1 MRAVWIGTTLCI
13 FAAGITSAQPAASP
27 LTFEVASVKPS
38 GADARGIF
46 FRILPGGGLT
56 AEGAP
61 LKALISLAYGVREFQ
76 ISGGPGWINSHRFDV
91 NARPEASEI
100 TATNIDPSKMS
111 LNQQRSLRQQMQERL
126 RNLMADRFQLTLHR
140 ENKEQQVYA
149 LVVAKGGPKLQ
160 ESKEARSMMRMGRG
174 LLTAQTV
181 GMADLSLNL
190 SNGLGRTVIDKTG
203 LTGKYDFELK
213 WTPDPGQPA
222 AAPLG
227 PTPPGVELPPPPDP
241 NGPSIFTALQEQLG
255 LRLESQKGPVEMLVI
270 DRVERPSEN

>member
-38 GADARGIF
+38 GADALGIF
-46 FRILPGGGLT
+46 FRILPGGGLM

-76 ISGGPGWINSHRFDV
+76 ISGGPGWINSDRFDV
-91 NARPEASEI
+91 NARPEASKI
-100 TATNIDPSKMS
+100 TATNIDPSKMP
-111 LNQQRSLRQQMQERL
+111 LDQQRSLRQQMQERL

-160 ESKEARSMMRMGRG
+160 ESTKARSMMRMGRG
-174 LLTAQTV
+174 LLTAQAV

-190 SNGLGRTVIDKTG
+190 SNGLGRSVIDNTG
-203 LTGKYDFELK
+203 LTGKYDFELN

-222 AAPLG
+222 AAPFG
-227 PTPPGVELPPPPDP
+227 PLPPGVQLPPPPDP

-255 LRLESQKGPVEMLVI
+255 LRLESQKGPVEMVVI